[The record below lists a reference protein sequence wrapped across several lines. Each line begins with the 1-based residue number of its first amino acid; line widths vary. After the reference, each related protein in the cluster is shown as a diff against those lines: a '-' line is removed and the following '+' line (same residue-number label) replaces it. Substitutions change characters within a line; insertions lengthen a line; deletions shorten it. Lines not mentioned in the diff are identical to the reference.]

1 MSLIATA
8 TCLSSPAS
16 PNSVQRLLPLV
27 IVLIGSLAWG
37 NGLQFSA
44 PEKVAAG
51 DPIGIFLHWPADLD
65 LPLQDLKV
73 ELNGEELP
81 LHEFSGGLVALGVAP
96 LGTGSEEWPLR
107 VTLGG
112 PEQPL
117 VLQQVISVT
126 ADPKPVEEITLPPS
140 AASVSTPAARDTE
153 AEMVA
158 RVWAGALPDPLWTDS
173 FLLPLDGR
181 STSGYGDA
189 RRFAPGGRVSH
200 HQGAD
205 LAAPAGTVIRATN
218 DGVVVIAAEFPTY
231 PIKGGL
237 VIIDHGAGVM
247 SYYLHQN
254 RVLVAEGASVR
265 RGDPIGEVGST
276 GLSTGPHLH
285 WEIRLDNRATNPLAW
300 VDRVVP

>member
-1 MSLIATA
+1 ML
-8 TCLSSPAS
+8 
-16 PNSVQRLLPLV
+16 
-27 IVLIGSLAWG
+27 LIGSLAWG
-37 NGLQFSA
+37 NGLQLNA
-44 PEKVAAG
+44 PEQVAAG
-51 DPIGIFLHWPADLD
+51 DPIGVFLHWPAGLN
-65 LPLQDLKV
+65 LNPEQLSV
-73 ELNGEELP
+73 ELNGEKLP
-81 LHEFSGGLVALGVAP
+81 LHEFAGGVLALGVAP
-96 LGTGSEEWPLR
+96 LGTGNEEWLLR

-117 VLQQVISVT
+117 VLQRVISVT
-126 ADPKPVEEITLPPS
+126 ADSKPVEEITLPPS

-158 RVWAGALPDPLWTDS
+158 RVWAEALPDPLWTDS
-173 FLLPLDGR
+173 FLPPLDGR

-218 DGVVVIAAEFPTY
+218 DGIVVIAAESPVY

-247 SYYLHQN
+247 SYYLHQS
-254 RVLVAEGASVR
+254 RVLVEEGISVQ

-285 WEIRLDNRATNPLAW
+285 WEMRLDNRATNPLAW
-300 VDRVVP
+300 IDRAVP